1 MESEN
6 DPPDRPLVDQ
16 SRWRLLRVR
25 HIGCSK
31 KVNPTITDHDCCGRC
46 RQGRDCLTDAQRNYD
61 GTAGLSTRCREDDRP
76 LPSEVMEAPGRG
88 YMLAGDLAGLGLC

>member
-61 GTAGLSTRCREDDRP
+61 GTGWLVNALPRGRPAIALGGDGSTG
-76 LPSEVMEAPGRG
+76 A
-88 YMLAGDLAGLGLC
+88 